1 MLCPPS
7 PSLVQVRFRKS
18 HQAALDSAAAA
29 IGGGGG
35 GGDFAVFSVAAVF
48 VGAAVLNLALSAL
61 VITLV
66 NGDL

>member
-1 MLCPPS
+1 M
-7 PSLVQVRFRKS
+7 QVRFRKS

-35 GGDFAVFSVAAVF
+35 GGGVFVVFSVAAVF
-48 VGAAVLNLALSAL
+48 VGAAVLNLALSAV